1 MKRIA
6 EKKFPDVKDFVVP
19 ICFFLRFLCPTL
31 LQPDHFGLV
40 KGNFSAS
47 SLSYCTSDKPPAD
60 TFKALLIISKILQN
74 IANGIIR

>member
-31 LQPDHFGLV
+31 LQPEQFGLM
-40 KGNFSAS
+40 KGIELLDSVS
-47 SLSYCTSDKPPAD
+47 SR
-60 TFKALLIISKILQN
+60 IV
-74 IANGIIR
+74 